1 MLATRTLFQ
10 PRVRERPPAKPLAIY
25 LKSNLIIHAGAV
37 SGSWWFSALLRPFRS
52 GPHVRRRLASRVE
65 ATFSSAFTIE
75 GARPNIRLVKFSLH
89 LVWFIEKRLENIK
102 GTSMDIVLL
111 GFAHLVHPVLRC
123 ILYVVCR
130 IALVELFV
138 FLIWNCA
145 VFPCSVSIRS
155 AIDDLYKSGY

>member
-1 MLATRTLFQ
+1 MR
-10 PRVRERPPAKPLAIY
+10 
-25 LKSNLIIHAGAV
+25 G
-37 SGSWWFSALLRPFRS
+37 
-52 GPHVRRRLASRVE
+52 RLASRVE

-111 GFAHLVHPVLRC
+111 GFAHLVHLVLQC

-130 IALVELFV
+130 IALVELLFSL
-138 FLIWNCA
+138 FGTLLY
-145 VFPCSVSIRS
+145 FP
-155 AIDDLYKSGY
+155 AQ